1 MAKDK
6 KSFILYTDI
15 KATVD
20 KLSDE
25 YAGKLLKHILAYL
38 NDENPV
44 TDDLLLEIAFEPIK
58 QQFKRDLEKWETIKE
73 KRSQAGKLG
82 GRPKKQE
89 EANKPNAFFD
99 KQTKAKKA
107 VNVNVNVNGNV
118 SVNDNV
124 INNKR
129 KKDKKEIELVYPFD
143 TPTFKAAVIIWK
155 QYKSDQH
162 KFKYKSLTSEQAL
175 LKQIGKDYTT
185 ENDAIEAIE
194 YSMANGYKGIFKPQ
208 TQLNNK
214 TNGNNRQQVTYSQE
228 FKQQLLNELNQS

>member
-1 MAKDK
+1 MAKEK

-15 KATVD
+15 KSTVD

-25 YAGKLLKHILAYL
+25 YAGRLLKYILAYV
-38 NDENPV
+38 NDENPT

-58 QQFKRDLEKWETIKE
+58 QQFKRDLEKWEKIKS
-73 KRSQAGKLG
+73 KRSEAGKLG
-82 GRPKKQE
+82 GRPKKQTK
-89 EANKPNAFFD
+89 ANKANGFFE

-107 VNVNVNVNGNV
+107 VSVNGNVNV

-129 KKDKKEIELVYPFD
+129 KKDKKEILVYPFD
-143 TPTFKAAVIIWK
+143 TPTFKAAVSIWK
-155 QYKSDQH
+155 QYKADQH

-175 LKQIGKDYTT
+175 LKQFGKDYTT

-194 YSMANGYKGIFKPQ
+194 YSMANGYKGIYKPQ
-208 TQLNNK
+208 PKNNK
-214 TNGNNRQQVTYSQE
+214 NENSRQVSYSQE
-228 FKQQLLNELNQS
+228 FKQQLYNELNES